1 MLRRTIVNRV
11 RERRARLAWLA
22 QAAAD
27 APVDRFTADGRPL
40 TDGNTARFQP
50 KVTADSPD
58 YAEKVAKPVMDAV
71 DAMPE
76 DILHACHEYGYPDVY
91 RAWRRGF
98 SAARIREMA
107 EANGGRFVL

>member
-40 TDGNTARFQP
+40 NAWLSRMIA
-50 KVTADSPD
+50 KVTIAKLASLYRETEGSSSFPSP
-58 YAEKVAKPVMDAV
+58 
-71 DAMPE
+71 
-76 DILHACHEYGYPDVY
+76 G
-91 RAWRRGF
+91 
-98 SAARIREMA
+98 S
-107 EANGGRFVL
+107 